1 MYVIIRLKGSVNTR
15 PEIKDTLKL
24 LRLNQIN
31 HCVVVEDNPVY
42 KGMIQIVKDYV
53 AFGKID
59 AATLTL
65 ILENRGRLEGG
76 DRLTDEYVARNSSF
90 KTIAEFAGA
99 IAGGKA
105 KLGDMPGLKPV
116 FRMHPP
122 RKGHK
127 GLKRT
132 YQQGGALGNYGE
144 EISALVEQMR

>member
-1 MYVIIRLKGSVNTR
+1 MYAIIRLKGSVNTK
-15 PEIKDTLKL
+15 PQIKDTLKM

-31 HCVVVEDNPVY
+31 HCVVVEENPVY

-53 AFGKID
+53 AFGVINAD
-59 AATLTL
+59 TLTL
-65 ILENRGRLEGG
+65 IMENRGKLEGG
-76 DRLTDEYVARNSSF
+76 DRLTDEYVAKNSSF
-90 KTIAEFAGA
+90 KNIKEFAA
-99 IAGGKA
+99 AVADGKA
-105 KLGDMPGLKPV
+105 RLGDMPGLKPV

-144 EISALVEQMR
+144 EIASLVEQMR

>member
-1 MYVIIRLKGSVNTR
+1 MYAIIRLRGSVNTK
-15 PEIKDTLKL
+15 PQIKDTLKM

-31 HCVVVEDNPVY
+31 HCVVVEENPVY

-53 AFGKID
+53 AFGPINAD
-59 AATLTL
+59 TLSL
-65 ILENRGRLEGG
+65 ILENRGKLEGG
-76 DRLTDEYVARNSSF
+76 DRLTDEYVSKNSSF
-90 KTIAEFAGA
+90 KNIVEFAA
-99 IAGGKA
+99 AVAEGKA

-144 EISALVEQMR
+144 EIASLVEQMR